1 MERGPQSGPREQAPA
16 PLAGRTRSD
25 GQYCFVAPRSP
36 RSSSGVRRSSD
47 RAPEPQPGA
56 LDATVAQRPEAR
68 SPAPA
73 PMVTERSDARAPAP
87 DSSRSPFATL
97 RPPRPLPVT
106 GAVIAG
112 RYRIERVLQV
122 GGMGAVMKAHD
133 LRLGIDVAVKFIRS
147 ELVAPE
153 AAERLHKEACA
164 TARVSHP
171 SIVRVFDVGTSEVDG
186 RFLVMELLQ
195 GPTLSD
201 TLAARGHFTPEEA
214 ALLVLPIV
222 GAAAAAHAEGI
233 VHRDIKPQNVM
244 LVDGEDGALVPKLID
259 FGVAHLV
266 SEPASTR
273 ITQAGTLL
281 GSPEYMAPEQARAEH
296 DIDAQTDV
304 WALCVLF
311 YELVAGT
318 TPFRRETSLATLAAI
333 VSDEPACPDALR
345 DEPELWCILRRG
357 LVRDRS
363 ERWGSARGLGRQL
376 AVWAIGR
383 GIEADAAGTSLASS
397 WLGKRHTPLPPKPPQ
412 AEKRTVRAA

>member
-16 PLAGRTRSD
+16 PPAGRTYSD

-73 PMVTERSDARAPAP
+73 P
-87 DSSRSPFATL
+87 
-97 RPPRPLPVT
+97 
-106 GAVIAG
+106 
-112 RYRIERVLQV
+112 
-122 GGMGAVMKAHD
+122 
-133 LRLGIDVAVKFIRS
+133 
-147 ELVAPE
+147 
-153 AAERLHKEACA
+153 
-164 TARVSHP
+164 
-171 SIVRVFDVGTSEVDG
+171 
-186 RFLVMELLQ
+186 
-195 GPTLSD
+195 
-201 TLAARGHFTPEEA
+201 
-214 ALLVLPIV
+214 
-222 GAAAAAHAEGI
+222 
-233 VHRDIKPQNVM
+233 
-244 LVDGEDGALVPKLID
+244 
-259 FGVAHLV
+259 
-266 SEPASTR
+266 
-273 ITQAGTLL
+273 LL

-333 VSDEPACPDALR
+333 VSDEPECPDALR

-357 LVRDRS
+357 LVRERS

-376 AVWAIGR
+376 AVWAMGR